1 MYSSMP
7 VRMIAT
13 DMDGTLLGY
22 KSVLPEE
29 NIRAIRAAQEK
40 GIVVALA
47 TGRFVE
53 NAYFVAKDA
62 GITCPIIGSNGAKV
76 VVENLQLISYN
87 IHQFSF

>member
-1 MYSSMP
+1 MPSSMP

-29 NIRAIRAAQEK
+29 NIRAIRTAQEK

-53 NAYFVAKDA
+53 NAYFVVKDA
-62 GITCPIIGSNGAKV
+62 GKPPRAVKPAEV
-76 VVENLQLISYN
+76 LFL
-87 IHQFSF
+87 F